1 MIWTKPLK
9 ISATQI
15 HVAFH
20 NAYRVDYLH
29 LLRDQR
35 MDGNERD
42 DGLWYAPLRN
52 ASMREWRGVI
62 NKRPVKF
69 LLRIINMEGYSNS
82 FYNCDF
88 LFNKLTK

>member
-35 MDGNERD
+35 MDRSERD
-42 DGLWYAPLRN
+42 DGL
-52 ASMREWRGVI
+52 G
-62 NKRPVKF
+62 RP
-69 LLRIINMEGYSNS
+69 
-82 FYNCDF
+82 
-88 LFNKLTK
+88 